1 MNSGRDK
8 SMKINDITNKI
19 DASYN
24 TIKKFIEKNEDYYEN
39 KNNVLHVTKIGLAAL
54 ESKYG
59 VRSEVMSDTD
69 VDFYKAQL
77 RFMGNQLEELK
88 QYNQTFQNMIEMKDQ
103 ETELKL
109 LEIKEKEESIK
120 EKDDVIKELE
130 KKLHQQELDKQEII
144 HKLEL
149 EKNKSLFK
157 KIFRKK

>member
-1 MNSGRDK
+1 
-8 SMKINDITNKI
+8 MKINDITTRI

-24 TIKKFIEKNEDYYEN
+24 TIKKFVEKNEDYYEM
-39 KNNVLHVTKIGLAAL
+39 KNNVLHVTKVGLVAL

-69 VDFYKAQL
+69 IDFYKAQL

-88 QYNQTFQNMIEMKDQ
+88 KYNQTFQNMIEIKDQ
-103 ETELKL
+103 ETERKL

-120 EKDDVIKELE
+120 EQDDVIKELE
-130 KKLHQQELDKQEII
+130 KKIHQQELEKQEIE

-149 EKNKSLFK
+149 ERNKSFFQ
-157 KIFRKK
+157 KIFSRKKEIEI